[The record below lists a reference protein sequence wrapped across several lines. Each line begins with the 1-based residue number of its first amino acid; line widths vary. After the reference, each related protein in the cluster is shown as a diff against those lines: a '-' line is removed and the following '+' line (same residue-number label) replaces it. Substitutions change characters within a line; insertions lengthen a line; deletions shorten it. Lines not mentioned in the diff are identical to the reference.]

1 MKNIM
6 NDFYKNIIEEHKEE
20 NNLKDYL
27 LSK

>member
-6 NDFYKNIIEEHKEE
+6 NDFYKNIIEEQKEE